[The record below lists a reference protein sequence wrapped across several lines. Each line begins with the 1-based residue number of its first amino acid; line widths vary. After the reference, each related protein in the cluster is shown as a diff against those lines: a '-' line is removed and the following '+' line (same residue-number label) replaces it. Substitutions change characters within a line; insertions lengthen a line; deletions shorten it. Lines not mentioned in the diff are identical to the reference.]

1 MILYK
6 IAIALVVYCLLR
18 LFLSSTV
25 VRLVFT
31 VLMAAIV
38 LTGCQAKQDEAV
50 KPRTSASTPSAQPG
64 VIELQEGSSTL
75 AQLQT
80 ARVRF
85 HPMQM
90 TLKAQA
96 GKILPNEN
104 RLAHLGARVPGRIV
118 AVYANLGDRVKSG
131 DRLLLLDSPAFGE
144 AQLDYRKTTT
154 AVRVTEKALER
165 ARALFDRGAI
175 GAGEYQRREAD
186 HENARAELH
195 EAEEKLH
202 LLGMTEREIKRLGA
216 GQLPH
221 AEVAQV
227 FLRAPFSGE
236 VVERNATV
244 GEVVDPTKML
254 FAVADLS
261 TVWVRADFP
270 EQQVGRLRPGLTV
283 EVRVAAYP
291 DTVFRGAIS
300 YVGAMV
306 DPATRTVMA
315 RSDIP
320 NSDRRLRPEMFAE
333 VTLITPEQSVLAVPR
348 AAVQQVG
355 SRTMVFIAQGPRRF
369 EAREVK
375 IGESSKDYA
384 EVTSGVEQGD
394 EVVTQGSYALK
405 SEVLREQMPM
415 GGPL

>member
-1 MILYK
+1 
-6 IAIALVVYCLLR
+6 
-18 LFLSSTV
+18 
-25 VRLVFT
+25 
-31 VLMAAIV
+31 
-38 LTGCQAKQDEAV
+38 
-50 KPRTSASTPSAQPG
+50 
-64 VIELQEGSSTL
+64 
-75 AQLQT
+75 
-80 ARVRF
+80 
-85 HPMQM
+85 
-90 TLKAQA
+90 
-96 GKILPNEN
+96 
-104 RLAHLGARVPGRIV
+104 V

-144 AQLDYRKTTT
+144 AQLEYRKTKT

-165 ARALFDRGAI
+165 ARALLDRGAI

-186 HENARAELH
+186 SENAKADLY

-202 LLGMTEREIKRLGA
+202 RLGMTEREIERLGTEK
-216 GQLPH
+216 LPH

-244 GEVVDPTKML
+244 GEVVDPNKML

-270 EQQVGRLRPGLTV
+270 EQQAGRLQTGLGV

-291 DTVFRGAIS
+291 DAVFHGAIS

-315 RSDIP
+315 RSDISNP
-320 NSDRRLRPEMFAE
+320 DRRLRPEMFAD
-333 VTLITPEQSVLAVPR
+333 VTLLTPDQSVLALPH

-355 SRTMVFIAQGPRRF
+355 SRTVVFVVQGPRRF
-369 EAREVK
+369 ELREVK
-375 IGESSKDYA
+375 VGESSQHHI
-384 EVTSGVEQGD
+384 EVKSGVKEGD

-405 SEVLREQMPM
+405 SEALREQIQV